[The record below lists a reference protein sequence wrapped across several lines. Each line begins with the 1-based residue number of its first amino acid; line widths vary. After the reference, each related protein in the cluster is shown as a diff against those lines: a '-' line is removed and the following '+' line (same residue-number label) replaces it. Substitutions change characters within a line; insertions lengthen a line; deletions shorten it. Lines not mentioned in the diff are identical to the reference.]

1 MENLTATD
9 IFKRRE
15 ESYKQ
20 RSENTAASKAINK
33 IADHLLKVIAE
44 SNAIVLVKR

>member
-15 ESYKQ
+15 EFLKQ
-20 RSENTAASKAINK
+20 RTGNEEASKAINK